1 MSRLVFLL
9 AILAVAA
16 SSTPVLAQDSGV
28 RQQSTAILVHPVE
41 RQPASP
47 PPMTGQTAGSE
58 SRRDR
63 VDWPQ
68 VGMGVTVAVGNLFY
82 IPAKIAYGTL
92 GSVAGGAAYVFTR
105 GDRQTAH
112 RIWRNSLGGD
122 YVLTP
127 SMVTEQEP
135 LHFMGS
141 ASSSSTAAIPAQ
153 PIRGGTS
160 SGRVNLPQ
168 SVAAAN
174 TANATSLA
182 APRQIDAEHGYP
194 ATLEIPP
201 LVDGQSGRSE
211 AKDES
216 TAPGVARTP
225 ESESMPPMRIEPQ

>member
-9 AILAVAA
+9 AILTVAA
-16 SSTPVLAQDSGV
+16 SSTPAVAQDSEV
-28 RQQSTAILVHPVE
+28 RQQSTAILVHSVE
-41 RQPASP
+41 RQPASQP
-47 PPMTGQTAGSE
+47 QITDQTAGAE
-58 SRRDR
+58 SQRDR
-63 VDWPQ
+63 VDWPH

-127 SMVTEQEP
+127 SMLTGQEP

-141 ASSSSTAAIPAQ
+141 APVSSPAAIPAQ
-153 PIRGGTS
+153 PPRS
-160 SGRVNLPQ
+160 VLSKRVNLPQ
-168 SVAAAN
+168 SVAAVN
-174 TANATSLA
+174 TANAINWA
-182 APRQIDAEHGYP
+182 APRQIDAEHSE
-194 ATLEIPP
+194 ATTLEIPP
-201 LVDGQSGRSE
+201 LVDGQSGRSD
-211 AKDES
+211 AKVES

>member
-58 SRRDR
+58 SQRDR

-82 IPAKIAYGTL
+82 IPAKIAYGRL

-127 SMVTEQEP
+127 SMLTGQEP

-141 ASSSSTAAIPAQ
+141 APVSSPAAIPAQ
-153 PIRGGTS
+153 PTRSGAS
-160 SGRVNLPQ
+160 SGRINLPQ
-168 SVAAAN
+168 SVAAVN
-174 TANATSLA
+174 TANTSNWA
-182 APRQIDAEHGYP
+182 APRQIDAGHGDS

-201 LVDGQSGRSE
+201 LVDGLSGRSE
-211 AKDES
+211 AKDEN